1 MKKLRKLLKGTKAS
15 VVVEFALL
23 LPLMVTLVFSIIE
36 LGSAWYFKQMM
47 VNASREGARM
57 GAMFEGGTN
66 AEVVAYVQNLL
77 NESGFPGD
85 VSINA
90 TGAESGPGAQV
101 QVQITGQHQLA
112 VLGSLV
118 PGCPESINLT
128 ATTIMRHE

>member
-77 NESGFPGD
+77 NESGFPGE
-85 VSINA
+85 VSVNA
-90 TGAESGPGAQV
+90 VGAESGPGAQV
-101 QVQITGQHQLA
+101 QVQVTGQHQLP

-118 PGCPESINLT
+118 PGFPESINLT

>member
-77 NESGFPGD
+77 NESGFPGE
-85 VSINA
+85 VSVNA
-90 TGAESGPGAQV
+90 VGAESGPGAQV

-118 PGCPESINLT
+118 PGFPESINLT